1 MSKKHVKFVRNA
13 TLFCD
18 TLKNPRYIFFTKPYF
33 YAIINVKHDLLLLYL
48 KVCQNIKVC
57 DEIDFDNILFD
68 LALW

>member
-1 MSKKHVKFVRNA
+1 MFVA
-13 TLFCD
+13 LLT
-18 TLKNPRYIFFTKPYF
+18 RYIFFTKPYF

-48 KVCQNIKVC
+48 KVCQHFKVC